1 MPLAPATRELMGRV
15 VYDDRS
21 TQTPP
26 RLTIECLDQHDQPA
40 TPTAADMSARLAI
53 AAQMVL
59 GFQADYSDWTREI
72 LRFEPHLRLTDE
84 AYRRIGGSPDD
95 RHFEFGY
102 WRIDPEEALVVEFEP
117 PPCEHWNFQLCNHWM
132 ENLANYATGQ
142 GYLAAEDAE
151 AGPDGTV
158 CIVVAREDPG
168 VGNWVD
174 PADHDH
180 GVMGLRVVRPERPP
194 VTTVRRV
201 RVADL
206 AR

>member
-1 MPLAPATRELMGRV
+1 MPLAPNTRELMGRV

-21 TQTPP
+21 AQQPP
-26 RLTIECLDQHDQPA
+26 RLTIECLDEHRQPA

-72 LRFEPHLRLTDE
+72 LGFEPDLQLTED

-102 WRIDPEEALVVEFEP
+102 WRIDPGEAVVVEFEP

-142 GYLAAEDAE
+142 GYLAEEDA
-151 AGPDGTV
+151 AVRPDGSV
-158 CIVVAREDPG
+158 RIVVAGADPG
-168 VGNWVD
+168 VDNWVD

-180 GVMGLRVVRPERPP
+180 GVMGLRIVRPEWPP
-194 VTTVRRV
+194 VTSVRRIPA
-201 RVADL
+201 ADL
-206 AR
+206 